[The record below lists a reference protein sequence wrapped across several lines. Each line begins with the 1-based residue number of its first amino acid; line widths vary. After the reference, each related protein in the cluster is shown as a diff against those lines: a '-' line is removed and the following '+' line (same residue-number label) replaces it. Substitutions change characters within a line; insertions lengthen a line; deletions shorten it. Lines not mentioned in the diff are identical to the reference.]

1 MSEDHKG
8 ERIAKVMARAGLCSR
23 RDAEGWIAAGRVS
36 VNGQVLTSPAF
47 NVQDNDEVSV
57 DGRKLPRAEAPR
69 LFLYYKPAGLVTSA
83 RDELG
88 RDTVFDH
95 LPDGLPRLISIG
107 RLDLNTEGLL
117 LMTNDGGLSRFL
129 ELPSTGWV
137 RTYRVRAYGTVSQ
150 DELDTLRNGVTIDD
164 IRYGP
169 IEAIFD
175 HQIGSN
181 CWLVFS
187 ITEGKNREVRKVLEY
202 MGLKVNRLIRVSYG
216 PFRLNDMEEGEMQE
230 VRPRDLHE
238 MIPGYFAA
246 EK

>member
-1 MSEDHKG
+1 MSDHKG

-23 RDAEGWIAAGRVS
+23 RDAESWIAAGRVS

-95 LPDGLPRLISIG
+95 LPEGLPRLISIG

-117 LMTNDGGLSRFL
+117 LMTNDGGLSQFL

-169 IEAIFD
+169 IAAIFD

-216 PFRLNDMEEGEMQE
+216 PFRLNDMEEGELQE

-238 MIPGYFAA
+238 MIPDYFTA
-246 EK
+246 KK